1 MDRFPQSSAPLGNLQ
16 KFMATGSLA
25 VAGALWGTGF
35 VFGKIALREM
45 DVSMNVVMRFLFGS
59 LFLAPV
65 LLRRTRKFTR
75 KDFWIMLLASSVGIP
90 LEFLVQFKGLEL
102 TTVSHASLMVGT
114 LPILLALGSFVFL
127 GEELG
132 FFDWCALALSGIG
145 VVLITISKSS
155 SDAPRSS
162 VKGDVLIVISMVAV
176 VALALVTKHLMDAY
190 DPMKV
195 TVAMIYS
202 GTPFLLLWLFIVDA
216 PRFSFSPTAWFAVA
230 AQGLLATALAYL
242 LWNWGMARVPAAR
255 AGVFFNM
262 EPLVGAALGVL
273 ILHETLGSMAIVG
286 GAMILGS
293 AVYVSLRIRPAE
305 VNRRH

>member
-1 MDRFPQSSAPLGNLQ
+1 M
-16 KFMATGSLA
+16 
-25 VAGALWGTGF
+25 
-35 VFGKIALREM
+35 
-45 DVSMNVVMRFLFGS
+45 
-59 LFLAPV
+59 
-65 LLRRTRKFTR
+65 
-75 KDFWIMLLASSVGIP
+75 
-90 LEFLVQFKGLEL
+90 QFKGLEL

-127 GEELG
+127 GEELS

-155 SDAPRSS
+155 TDTPRSS

-216 PRFSFSPTAWFAVA
+216 RRFSFSPMAWFAVA

-273 ILHETLGSMAIVG
+273 ILHETLGSMAVLG

-293 AVYVSLRIRPAE
+293 AVYISLRIRPAE